1 MAQDQPLRVD
11 RRPYLLRPE
20 RPPEGEPRRMF
31 EGETET
37 DLNPAMQ
44 ERARGAGLVMRRP
57 RWSPSTMLAHEA
69 TVYAKERG
77 QDGEFHHAAA
87 RAYWETGA
95 DLGDIEVIRRLAEES
110 GLDWAQLSP
119 RLESGFYRERVLQD
133 YQDAKRRGVSGT
145 PSYWIGGELLRGDVS
160 LEDLKAA
167 VQKAASS

>member
-1 MAQDQPLRVD
+1 
-11 RRPYLLRPE
+11 
-20 RPPEGEPRRMF
+20 MF

-95 DLGDIEVIRRLAEES
+95 DLGDMAVIRRIAEGS

-145 PSYWIGGELLRGDVS
+145 PTYWTGGELLRGDVS

-167 VQKAASS
+167 VQKAASG